1 MTDVTKPIDMEE
13 IMEILDD
20 DKELLIECFDELLNS
35 MPQTLAEIQSAIKEG
50 NASSLDEAAHKFK
63 GSLRYIAAGT
73 AADVAYQLE
82 TMGKEENLSLADN
95 IFSTLCEECEKVK
108 DFMERYKDCGSCSYK
123 CKFRSNL
130 C

>member
-63 GSLRYIAAGT
+63 GALRYIAAGT

-108 DFMERYKDCGSCSYK
+108 DFMERYKAGI
-123 CKFRSNL
+123 
-130 C
+130 